1 MEYRIT
7 RISEKAHSI
16 SEDESSVIKRAIP
29 FYNNMLERYEKAL
42 LKVKEEND
50 RLKEK
55 PKTLDDI
62 NPFNVK
68 DEITDYEIPTI
79 DEISTF
85 VYSMWGKVVA
95 DVQTPY
101 GCSGQKKK
109 NIMKRSFRDVQ
120 KGKFINKNVREI
132 MNAFISK
139 MKTALDI

>member
-1 MEYRIT
+1 MEYKIT

-50 RLKEK
+50 RLREK

-79 DEISTF
+79 DEIKTF
-85 VYSMWGKVVA
+85 VYSLWAKIVA

-101 GCSGQKKK
+101 GCSGQRKK

-132 MNAFISK
+132 MNSFISK